1 MRQDPSHACPS
12 EQLLQMIRAVFTCR
26 HQLKRERAMTRKR
39 GQGGERPLARETR
52 CFRSCNN
59 LILTAGEN
67 VSRYCAMN
75 GCGMFEVLKK
85 GNKKKPDAD
94 IFCKHIF
101 ISAKVKQDFQKM
113 NPEISAKGLHHITTN
128 FTVNIIWGWCIT
140 SGTVHPKKNKRI
152 MLLFIQLHVVSKPL
166 FNDRR
171 LWSSKKDK
179 NTINAP

>member
-1 MRQDPSHACPS
+1 MP
-12 EQLLQMIRAVFTCR
+12 IRAAAANDQSCFHMPSST
-26 HQLKRERAMTRKR
+26 KERKSDD
-39 GQGGERPLARETR
+39 EETR
-52 CFRSCNN
+52 TGRREAASSRDKVFSLMQQPHPPCWRKCVSILCN
-59 LILTAGEN
+59 EWM
-67 VSRYCAMN
+67 RYVR
-75 GCGMFEVLKK
+75 GPEKRQK
-85 GNKKKPDAD
+85 KKKPDAD